1 MVAEKGTDNLE
12 AYCERFNNWNRWGPD
27 DEIGT
32 LNFIT
37 PQKVL
42 QALAIPTRGAI
53 LSLALPYDVHG
64 PQTGTFNRVNPIHQM
79 LATGTDHVAGGQT
92 YMGRTF
98 PRGFGY
104 ADDTVMMP
112 LQCGTQWD
120 GLSHIFRNG
129 KMYNGFDATLVSAAG
144 AAKNGIEKMADK
156 VVTRGVLLDVARFKG
171 VDALE
176 PGYGI
181 TVDDLRGAAEREG
194 VTVGEGDAVL
204 VRTGQMGKCLRERD
218 WGSYAGGDA
227 PGLSFE
233 TAPWLYETSI
243 AALAT
248 DTWGVE
254 VRPNEL
260 PDSFQPLHLVTVVNM
275 GLLVGEIFY
284 LDGLAEDCAADGVY
298 EFLFVAPPL
307 PFTGAVG
314 SPLTPLAIK

>member
-1 MVAEKGTDNLE
+1 VTQTGTDVLE
-12 AYCERFNNWNRWGPD
+12 TYCERFNNWNRWGPD

-42 QALAIPTRGAI
+42 QALAIPKRGAV
-53 LSLALPYDVHG
+53 LSLALPFDMNG

-79 LATGTDHVAGGQT
+79 LTTGTDHLAGGQT
-92 YMGRTF
+92 YRGQTF

-104 ADDTVMMP
+104 ADDTIMMP

-129 KMYNGFDATLVSAAG
+129 KMYNGYDAALVSGAG
-144 AAKNGIEKMADK
+144 AARNGIEKMVDK
-156 VVTRGVLLDVARFKG
+156 VVTRGVLLDVARYKG

-181 TVDDLRGAAEREG
+181 TVDDLRGTAEREG
-194 VTVGEGDAVL
+194 VTVGEGDAVM
-204 VRTGQMGKCLRERD
+204 VRTGQMGRCLRERT
-218 WGSYAGGDA
+218 WGTYAGGDA

-233 TAPWLYETSI
+233 TASWLYETSI

-260 PDSFQPLHLVTVVNM
+260 PDSFQPLHLVMVVNM
-275 GLLVGEIFY
+275 GLLVGEIFF
-284 LDGLAEDCAADGVY
+284 LEGLADDCAADGVY